1 MFSDGVVT
9 LAPLERDDLPR
20 VRTWVNDAELC
31 RAVDRVL
38 PVTQFEHE
46 RWYEALILRKDAV
59 TFAIRRQGTPKGALR
74 TPIPPRGRAQR
85 GSGARAIDP
94 PPAPSLGGRGVMLDA
109 LVGVCGLKDMHSRN
123 RHAELWI
130 YLGDGQ
136 QRGRGLGRRALQLLT
151 RYGFDQLNLHRIYLH
166 VPAYN
171 AAAQRAYQA
180 CGFREEGRDREH
192 LYIDGAYH
200 DAVRM
205 GLLRTELEPPPDA

>member
-20 VRTWVNDAELC
+20 VLTWVNDAELC
-31 RAVDRVL
+31 RAVVRVL
-38 PVTQFEHE
+38 PVTQLEHE

-59 TFAIRRQGTPKGALR
+59 TFAIRHQGTL
-74 TPIPPRGRAQR
+74 I
-85 GSGARAIDP
+85 
-94 PPAPSLGGRGVMLDA
+94 
-109 LVGVCGLKDMHSRN
+109 GVCGLKDIHPRD

-130 YLGDGQ
+130 YLGEGQ
-136 QRGRGLGRRALQLLT
+136 HRGRGLGRRALKLLT
-151 RYGFDQLNLHRIYLH
+151 RFGFDQLNLHRIHLH

-171 AAAQRAYQA
+171 AAAQRAYRA

-205 GLLRTELEPPPDA
+205 GLLRTELDLPPDAH